1 MRQRFA
7 KWMMAETGWDALN
20 RLLSVLTLILL
31 IVSMFVHGYAARIL
45 WSLAV
50 LGLIVI
56 YFRMLSRNVYRR
68 QQENGA
74 YLRQRYKVTS
84 AWRGAVDRWHQRRDY
99 RFFKCP
105 SCRTRLRV
113 PRGKGKINIVWPQM
127 RHVLPAEN
135 LRRSQMFGYV
145 IANLEGL
152 TQAQKDRYKGCYW
165 RPVPGAQAA
174 ARLFRPPDADV

>member
-1 MRQRFA
+1 MIKYNNEIQQPG
-7 KWMMAETGWDALN
+7 KVIGHETTVCKMDDGQKRYGCAQPPPV
-20 RLLSVLTLILL
+20 VLTLILL
-31 IVSMFVHGYAARIL
+31 CVSMFVHGYASRIL

-50 LGLIVI
+50 LGLIVT
-56 YFRMLSRNVYRR
+56 YFRMFSRNVYRR

-113 PRGKGKINIVWPQM
+113 PRGKGKINIVCRKCGTSFQ
-127 RHVLPAEN
+127 RK
-135 LRRSQMFGYV
+135 
-145 IANLEGL
+145 
-152 TQAQKDRYKGCYW
+152 T
-165 RPVPGAQAA
+165 
-174 ARLFRPPDADV
+174 

>member
-1 MRQRFA
+1 MRQRLA
-7 KWMMAETGWDALN
+7 KWMMGRNGMDALN

-50 LGLIVI
+50 VGLIVI

-74 YLRQRYKVTS
+74 YLRQKYKITS
-84 AWRGAVDRWHQRRDY
+84 AWRGAVDRWHQRHDY

-113 PRGKGKINIVWPQM
+113 R
-127 RHVLPAEN
+127 
-135 LRRSQMFGYV
+135 
-145 IANLEGL
+145 
-152 TQAQKDRYKGCYW
+152 
-165 RPVPGAQAA
+165 A
-174 ARLFRPPDADV
+174 ARARSISSAANAARPSSGKPEAQPYVRICDRKSGGADAGAEGSL

>member
-1 MRQRFA
+1 MDDGQKRDGR
-7 KWMMAETGWDALN
+7 TN

-50 LGLIVI
+50 VGLIVI

-74 YLRQRYKVTS
+74 YLRQKYKITS
-84 AWRGAVDRWHQRRDY
+84 AWRGAVDRWHQRHDY

-113 PRGKGKINIVWPQM
+113 PRGKGKINIVC
-127 RHVLPAEN
+127 
-135 LRRSQMFGYV
+135 
-145 IANLEGL
+145 AN
-152 TQAQKDRYKGCYW
+152 
-165 RPVPGAQAA
+165 A
-174 ARLFRPPDADV
+174 ARPSSGKPEAQPYVRICDRKSGGADAGAEGSL

>member
-1 MRQRFA
+1 MP
-7 KWMMAETGWDALN
+7 KDVSDLVLPMGCTMHMDG
-20 RLLSVLTLILL
+20 SVLSSIVKIAFLFGVFGMEFTGVGTYAMAIAVAILSAFVLSGAPGGGLVGEML

-50 LGLIVI
+50 VGLIVI

-74 YLRQRYKVTS
+74 YLRQKYKITS
-84 AWRGAVDRWHQRRDY
+84 AWRGAVDRWHQRHDY

-113 PRGKGKINIVWPQM
+113 PRGKGKINIVCRKCGTSFQ
-127 RHVLPAEN
+127 RK
-135 LRRSQMFGYV
+135 
-145 IANLEGL
+145 
-152 TQAQKDRYKGCYW
+152 T
-165 RPVPGAQAA
+165 
-174 ARLFRPPDADV
+174 

>member
-1 MRQRFA
+1 MRQRLA
-7 KWMMAETGWDALN
+7 KWMMGRNGMDALN
-20 RLLSVLTLILL
+20 RLLSVLTLIVL

-84 AWRGAVDRWHQRRDY
+84 AWRGAVDRWHQRHEY
-99 RFFKCP
+99 RFSNVRRAGRVCACRAARAGSTSSAANAARP
-105 SCRTRLRV
+105 SS
-113 PRGKGKINIVWPQM
+113 G
-127 RHVLPAEN
+127 N
-135 LRRSQMFGYV
+135 LRCVCSDM
-145 IANLEGL
+145 
-152 TQAQKDRYKGCYW
+152 
-165 RPVPGAQAA
+165 
-174 ARLFRPPDADV
+174 